1 MQRITLARG
10 TATATLERDGKT
22 WRLTGAVRG
31 RADPNRVEN
40 LLRELTRPGIKEF
53 VAEAPANL
61 TAYGLAPPASRIA
74 LTTDE
79 KAPPQ
84 TLLLGRA
91 DKARGGVYARRGE
104 GSPVL
109 LLEERVAKAV
119 PERFLDLRD
128 KTLLVFSRDQVE
140 ALTLASPKGEVEL
153 ERTGG
158 KWEIVK
164 PERLPADPKGVD
176 RLLPD
181 LTFARAQEF
190 LADPGADVKRFGLI
204 PPALTVTLKEQGK
217 EPVRLLLARPEK
229 GRATAA
235 MEPERSVV
243 KVEARLF
250 TDLAKGAFDL
260 RDRRLLPFETSEV
273 GSLKLTGGDATVILE
288 QRDRR
293 WRFRSPDAGEPKTLR
308 VLEMLDALRDL
319 KWTAVA
325 AERAEDLAAYGLAPP
340 AREVTL
346 WKGSGDFLGAA
357 RFGRREGDR
366 VFAQRERD
374 PRVYLVPAAAL
385 DRLPTSPAPFTQ

>member
-1 MQRITLARG
+1 
-10 TATATLERDGKT
+10 
-22 WRLTGAVRG
+22 
-31 RADPNRVEN
+31 
-40 LLRELTRPGIKEF
+40 
-53 VAEAPANL
+53 
-61 TAYGLAPPASRIA
+61 
-74 LTTDE
+74 
-79 KAPPQ
+79 
-84 TLLLGRA
+84 
-91 DKARGGVYARRGE
+91 VYARRGE

-119 PERFLDLRD
+119 PERLLNLRD
-128 KTLLVFSRDQVE
+128 KTLLVFSRDQLE

-153 ERTGG
+153 KRTDG

-164 PERLPADPKGVD
+164 PERLPADPKEVD
-176 RLLPD
+176 RLLSD

-217 EPVRLLLARPEK
+217 EPVRLLLGRPEK

-235 MEPERSVV
+235 VEPERSVV

-250 TDLAKGAFDL
+250 TDLAKGVFDL

-273 GSLKLTGGDATVILE
+273 GSLKLTGGDATLILE

-293 WRFRSPDAGEPKTLR
+293 WRFRSPDGGEPKTLR

-325 AERAEDLAAYGLAPP
+325 AERADDPAAYGLAAP
-340 AREVTL
+340 AREITL
-346 WKGSGDFLGAA
+346 WKGSGDFLGAV

-385 DRLPTSPAPFTQ
+385 DRLPTSTASLTQ